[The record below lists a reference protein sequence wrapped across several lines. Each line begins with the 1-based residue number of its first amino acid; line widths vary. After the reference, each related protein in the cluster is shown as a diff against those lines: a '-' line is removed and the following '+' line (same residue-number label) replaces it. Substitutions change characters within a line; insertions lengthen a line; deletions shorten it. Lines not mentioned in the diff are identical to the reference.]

1 MKRVIM
7 IALVLALIALP
18 ILHASAQEKEY
29 KVGFCVM
36 TLAFTWMTYSYQ
48 ALLDEAAKYPEIDL
62 IVDNAQGDVNRQVEI
77 IENFIAQGVDAIIT
91 DPIDVNTLIPVMET
105 AEKQGIV
112 FATFDRRAF
121 GGPYTFHV
129 GCDDV
134 FGGRLA
140 LEYIA
145 AKLDGAGK
153 IVHIIG
159 QLGSSPAINRQRG
172 VNEQIVHYPEL
183 SIVYEQSGQFSRE
196 EGLRVMEDAITA
208 TGGDFD
214 AVIAAND
221 DSALGAIQA
230 MTDAG
235 IDLDKVIV
243 VGYDGVPDGLRA
255 ILSGELDAS
264 IQYPV
269 SMASLVM
276 KQVAEYL
283 IDGTLPEVLDL
294 DMLPWMLVKTN
305 LSEWA
310 DFWPELKQ

>member
-1 MKRVIM
+1 MLKRILM
-7 IALVLALIALP
+7 IALVAGLVIFPVYNAFA
-18 ILHASAQEKEY
+18 AQY

-48 ALLDEAAKYPEIDL
+48 ALIDEAAKYPEIEL
-62 IVDNAQGDVNRQVEI
+62 IVDNAGGDVSKQVEI

-91 DPIDVNTLIPVMET
+91 DPIDVNTLIPIMED
-105 AEKQGIV
+105 AEAKGIA

-121 GGPYTFHV
+121 GGPFLFHV
-129 GCDDV
+129 GCNDV

-140 LEYIA
+140 LEYCA
-145 AKLDGAGK
+145 AKLDGVGK
-153 IVHIIG
+153 IIHIVG
-159 QLGSSPAINRQRG
+159 QLGSSPAINRQKG
-172 VNEQIVHYPEL
+172 IHEQLVYYPGLEL
-183 SIVYEQSGQFSRE
+183 VYEQSGQFSRE

-208 TGGDFD
+208 TGKDFD
-214 AVIAAND
+214 AVICAND

-230 MTDAG
+230 MKDAG
-235 IDLDKVIV
+235 IDLDDVVV

-255 ILSGELDAS
+255 ILAGELNAS

-283 IDGTLPEVLDL
+283 IDGTLPEVLDR
-294 DMLPWMLVKTN
+294 DMLPWMLVTDN
-305 LSEWA
+305 LEEWA
-310 DFWPELKQ
+310 DFWPELE

>member
-1 MKRVIM
+1 MLKRVLM
-7 IALVLALIALP
+7 IALVAGLVIFPVYNAFA
-18 ILHASAQEKEY
+18 AQY

-48 ALLDEAAKYPEIDL
+48 ALIDEAAKYPEIEL
-62 IVDNAQGDVNRQVEI
+62 IVDNAGGDVSKQVEI

-91 DPIDVNTLIPVMET
+91 DPIDVNTLIPIMED
-105 AEKQGIV
+105 AEAKGIA

-121 GGPYTFHV
+121 GGPFLFHV
-129 GCDDV
+129 GCNDV

-140 LEYIA
+140 LEYCA
-145 AKLDGAGK
+145 AKLDGVGK
-153 IVHIIG
+153 IIHIVG
-159 QLGSSPAINRQRG
+159 QLGSSPAINRQKG
-172 VNEQIVHYPEL
+172 IHEQLVYYPGLEL
-183 SIVYEQSGQFSRE
+183 VYEQSGQFSRE

-208 TGGDFD
+208 TGKDFD
-214 AVIAAND
+214 AVICAND

-230 MTDAG
+230 IKDAG
-235 IDLDKVIV
+235 IDLDDVIV

-255 ILSGELDAS
+255 ILAGELNAS

-283 IDGTLPEVLDL
+283 IDGALPEVLDR
-294 DMLPWMLVKTN
+294 DMLPWMLVADN
-305 LSEWA
+305 LEEWA
-310 DFWPELKQ
+310 DFWPELK

>member
-1 MKRVIM
+1 MLKRILM
-7 IALVLALIALP
+7 IALVAVLVIFPVYNAFA
-18 ILHASAQEKEY
+18 AQY

-48 ALLDEAAKYPEIDL
+48 ALIDEAAEHPEIEL
-62 IVDNAQGDVNRQVEI
+62 IVDNAGGDVSKQVEI

-91 DPIDVNTLIPVMET
+91 DPIDVNTLIPIMED
-105 AEKQGIV
+105 AEAKGIA

-121 GGPYTFHV
+121 GGPFLFHV
-129 GCDDV
+129 GCNDV

-140 LEYIA
+140 LEYCA
-145 AKLDGAGK
+145 AKLDGVGK
-153 IVHIIG
+153 IIHIVG
-159 QLGSSPAINRQRG
+159 QLGSSPAINRQKG
-172 VNEQIVHYPEL
+172 IHEQLVYYPGLEL
-183 SIVYEQSGQFSRE
+183 VYEQSGQFSRE

-208 TGGDFD
+208 TGKDFD
-214 AVIAAND
+214 AVICAND

-230 MTDAG
+230 MKDAG
-235 IDLDKVIV
+235 IDLDDVIV

-255 ILSGELDAS
+255 ILAGELNAS

-276 KQVAEYL
+276 HQVAEYL

-294 DMLPWMLVKTN
+294 DMLPWMLVADN
-305 LSEWA
+305 LEEWA
-310 DFWPELKQ
+310 DFWPELE

>member
-1 MKRVIM
+1 MLKRILM
-7 IALVLALIALP
+7 IALVAGLVIFPVYNAFA
-18 ILHASAQEKEY
+18 AQY

-48 ALLDEAAKYPEIDL
+48 ALIDEAAKYPEIEL
-62 IVDNAQGDVNRQVEI
+62 IVDNAGGDVSKQVEI

-91 DPIDVNTLIPVMET
+91 DPIDVNTLIPIMED
-105 AEKQGIV
+105 AEEKGIA

-121 GGPYTFHV
+121 GGPFLFHV
-129 GCDDV
+129 GCNDV

-140 LEYIA
+140 LEYCA
-145 AKLDGAGK
+145 AKLDGVGK
-153 IVHIIG
+153 IIHIVG
-159 QLGSSPAINRQRG
+159 QLGSSPAINRQKG
-172 VNEQIVHYPEL
+172 IHEQLVHYPGLEL
-183 SIVYEQSGQFSRE
+183 VYEQSGQFSRE

-208 TGGDFD
+208 TGKDFD
-214 AVIAAND
+214 AVICAND
-221 DSALGAIQA
+221 DSALGAITA
-230 MTDAG
+230 MKDAG
-235 IDLDKVIV
+235 IDLDDVVV

-255 ILSGELDAS
+255 ILAGELNAS

-294 DMLPWMLVKTN
+294 DMLPWMLVADN
-305 LSEWA
+305 LEEWA
-310 DFWPELKQ
+310 DFWPELE